1 MDLQSFSRRAKAF
14 ALGPLSDGDVKK
26 LGRLFDRGMSL
37 EDVVRKY
44 GRELGGHP
52 LPVFCRAR
60 LVWREYL
67 SWRDCL
73 QAMSSD
79 RQESGQQLVPNDAV
93 AQTWSPACVA
103 AVSRA
108 ANHRASEDYANHTEW
123 HQAVKL
129 SADLWSSALLTS
141 LESAEITLSHEGEAL
156 TQAPLSLD
164 SSQWMEARA
173 QEQEM
178 SISLPEDAMTELIA
192 SFAERLQAKS
202 GLEAQEVFDKVVQ
215 PGLVEAIQ
223 TLMDR
228 RAAMEHIVS
237 ECSRALEDTSAEI
250 TAPQALTEVDHLGLK
265 EAIDAVVALNAPPPK
280 PPQPQ
285 RAPKPRSERRPRN
298 QRTDSRRRS
307 RNRSYNP
314 QLNRIQDLAS
324 GMEIKGKVRNL
335 NRFGAFVDV
344 GIDKEGLIPQR
355 ALSAAREGG
364 GRGVRNGQMVRVRVL
379 SVDVDRNRFDL
390 ELLETLEGAKSGGDG
405 QQKSG

>member
-14 ALGPLSDGDVKK
+14 DISPLTEMDIKK
-26 LGRLFDRGMSL
+26 LGRLFDRGLSL
-37 EDVVRKY
+37 EDIVRKY

-52 LPVFCRAR
+52 LSIFCRAR

-108 ANHRASEDYANHTEW
+108 ANHRAPETYANHTAW
-123 HQAVKL
+123 HDAVKL
-129 SADLWSSALLTS
+129 SADFWSSALHAS
-141 LESAEITLSHEGEAL
+141 LESASVTLPDSDAA
-156 TQAPLSLD
+156 APLALD
-164 SSQWMEARA
+164 
-173 QEQEM
+173 
-178 SISLPEDAMTELIA
+178 TELWMQARTEGADIEICLPDEVMDDTIA
-192 SFAERLQAKS
+192 TFSAQLESKS
-202 GLEAQEVFDKVVQ
+202 GLDASVVYQEVIH

-228 RAAMEHIVS
+228 RAALNHIVG
-237 ECSRALEDTSAEI
+237 ECEKALQDTSAEI
-250 TAPQALTEVDHLGLK
+250 TAPQALTESDHIGLK
-265 EAIDAVVALNAPPPK
+265 EAIDAVLALNAPPPR
-280 PPQPQ
+280 PAAPQK
-285 RAPKPRSERRPRN
+285 APRPRSERRTRS
-298 QRTDSRRRS
+298 QRTDNRRRS

-324 GMEIKGKVRNL
+324 GMELKGKVRNL

-390 ELLETLEGAKSGGDG
+390 ELLETLEASKSGGG
-405 QQKSG
+405 EQRKSN